1 MAWTFQ
7 PKKLQGPLEIS
18 GALQNRNKKALY
30 SQNIEHKTSKGK
42 QEKNFCLKMWSSSKS
57 YKPYRRYISTRP
69 SQHIQQA
76 DLPSTQKKE

>member
-1 MAWTFQ
+1 MDIPTQ
-7 PKKLQGPLEIS
+7 EITGTTEIS

-30 SQNIEHKTSKGK
+30 SQNIKHKTSKGK
-42 QEKNFCLKMWSSSKS
+42 QEQKFCLKMWSSSKS